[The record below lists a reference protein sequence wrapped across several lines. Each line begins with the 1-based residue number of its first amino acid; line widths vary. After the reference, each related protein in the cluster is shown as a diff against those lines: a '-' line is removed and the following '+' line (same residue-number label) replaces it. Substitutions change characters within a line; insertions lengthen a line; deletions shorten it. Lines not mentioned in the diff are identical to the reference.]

1 MYMPKQTKEEKPE
14 KKKCVICGK
23 TLRAIGDRR
32 ANGKNHKDWDG
43 RTKHKQCWKNE

>member
-1 MYMPKQTKEEKPE
+1 MPKIEIKAKTE

-23 TLRAIGDRR
+23 TLIAIGNKRV
-32 ANGKNHKDWDG
+32 NGKNHDDWEN